1 MVPPWELKH
10 GDIQVFVLFCFVLIW
25 KGKLV
30 VLAGNVSLHSRY
42 YFCYV
47 DASVNMTAALLLPP
61 YSSTVKQGL

>member
-10 GDIQVFVLFCFVLIW
+10 GDIQVFVLIW